1 MLRGSPTRP
10 GHVSQRRPRQPLR
23 RQRLRGRPARDLAG
37 WGVAS
42 AAKGK
47 GHGGQLGAASGRGRR
62 WLGAVPAGRPAMAA
76 SPRAARSGGRERE
89 GCWEGERGDEGR
101 SGARLWRSR
110 SATIGRAR
118 GSGARPW
125 WGASS
130 AWLPRA
136 LPLGNFPEHLA
147 GDDVATLEP
156 SFGHLRGIFGSR
168 SLKQSGCSPKGLQF
182 LLRMHGH

>member
-1 MLRGSPTRP
+1 MAAGEGPAAAADGGEAPGGPCALVGGRSLLRGSPTRP

-23 RQRLRGRPARDLAG
+23 RQRLRGRPARDSAG

-101 SGARLWRSR
+101 SGARLWRSK
-110 SATIGRAR
+110 SATGGRAR
-118 GSGARPW
+118 GQRRASMVE
-125 WGASS
+125 ASS
-130 AWLPRA
+130 RMAATHGVR
-136 LPLGNFPEHLA
+136 
-147 GDDVATLEP
+147 VAP
-156 SFGHLRGIFGSR
+156 
-168 SLKQSGCSPKGLQF
+168 
-182 LLRMHGH
+182 